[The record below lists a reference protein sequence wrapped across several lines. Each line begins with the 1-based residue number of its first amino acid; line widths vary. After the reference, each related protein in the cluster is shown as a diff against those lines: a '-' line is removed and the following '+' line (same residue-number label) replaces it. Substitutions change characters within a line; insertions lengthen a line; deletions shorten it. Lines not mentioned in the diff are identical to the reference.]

1 MDPSA
6 SELLGWDDAAST
18 AAASCSL
25 GPAIFEGTYS
35 CRSWPS
41 SPAAAESSA
50 ALGSQESALEA
61 GWGAGEALSFD
72 SEQEEEDEREAM
84 VMSKEDEDSLPAGD
98 GQSEA
103 SDGIS
108 LLSWDA
114 ISDCD
119 ASPPPLPQ
127 LQFAETT
134 PSGSPP
140 LSLDS
145 QTSRDQELHPSV
157 NEGVRVTNEHS
168 KAPTSQPSPRPSN
181 EPVNDD
187 ESAAQSPSLKRKLSF
202 VLYPSFGTSAQQNDQ
217 LASLS
222 PATCPRLVNA
232 DPNIDPEL
240 LSISLPSPSALPT
253 PSGRSRTPSQAEM
266 DAFFGFVFH
275 PDAAQR
281 QSGPQLSLVQET
293 SSFAEDQGSSTD
305 EKDQRCGGKGNLQE
319 RPGGSRATVQL
330 DLDPADE
337 RSTPEVAP
345 ARVRQ
350 VVTNGKPLYYQLQPV
365 PSESPQ
371 TGLPLT
377 VEEKRAEFSGGRS
390 RLSIITALE
399 RLALSVLA
407 QIVDNIV
414 PPAKSAPESQHDF
427 EKENDEPAAETE
439 DPKNRSQGTP
449 KAKKPP
455 GWKPIKVESSKKQQ
469 TITFPR
475 KLGQEGNIR
484 LGARELACL
493 LKVAA
498 TVLDG
503 LKSRTVSTKRDIYY
517 RDVAL
522 FVKQQTVDSIV
533 EDLAATLQVRR
544 SDLNI
549 VAASKGLFSG
559 ALKIFMADET
569 ELVGSIQGT
578 LIPPDQAIER
588 IESEDLN
595 WVLVVE
601 KEAVFRTLI
610 SAGLTS
616 NEELGDGVVLTGK
629 GYPDLATRELVKRLA
644 DDLPSCIFLLV
655 RVDLPTHHPLLL
667 HRSIPLFFLVD
678 SDPHGLEILST
689 YVLGSSSLSHDAANL
704 AIGPGRANWVG
715 IKPSE
720 WDSMGVKR
728 EELLL
733 LSAADRKKAG
743 AMVKREWWPAEWRK
757 ELEYM
762 LHLSRK
768 AEIEALSSSPSLR
781 PSHQTFSLDA
791 AARDSDG
798 DAISATTS
806 NTSRLFNLVVE
817 KIGAALVA
825 TEIQGDE

>member
-6 SELLGWDDAAST
+6 SRLLGRDDAAST

-35 CRSWPS
+35 YRSWPS
-41 SPAAAESSA
+41 SPAAAESLTAS
-50 ALGSQESALEA
+50 GSQESALEA

-72 SEQEEEDEREAM
+72 SEQEEEDKQEAM
-84 VMSKEDEDSLPAGD
+84 MMSEEDEDSLPAGD

-127 LQFAETT
+127 LQFAETS

-140 LSLDS
+140 LPLDS
-145 QTSRDQELHPSV
+145 QPSRDQKLHPSV
-157 NEGVRVTNEHS
+157 NERVRVTNEHS
-168 KAPTSQPSPRPSN
+168 KAPTSQPSLRPSN

-202 VLYPSFGTSAQQNDQ
+202 VLSPSFGTSAQQNDQ

-222 PATCPRLVNA
+222 PATCSRLVDA

-240 LSISLPSPSALPT
+240 LSISLPTPSALPT
-253 PSGRSRTPSQAEM
+253 PSGRSRTPNQAEM

-281 QSGPQLSLVQET
+281 QSGPQLSLVQGT
-293 SSFAEDQGSSTD
+293 SSSAEDQGSSTD
-305 EKDQRCGGKGNLQE
+305 KKDQRCGGKGKLQE
-319 RPGGSRATVQL
+319 RPRGSRATVQL

-337 RSTPEVAP
+337 PSTPEVAP

-350 VVTNGKPLYYQLQPV
+350 VVTDGKPLYYQLQPV

-377 VEEKRAEFSGGRS
+377 VEEKR
-390 RLSIITALE
+390 LSIITALE
-399 RLALSVLA
+399 RFALSVLA

-439 DPKNRSQGTP
+439 DPKNRSQSTP
-449 KAKKPP
+449 KAKKSS
-455 GWKPIKVESSKKQQ
+455 GWKPIKVVLAKRGGRPSQPAADDSQESSKKQQ

-503 LKSRTVSTKRDIYY
+503 LKSRIVSTKRDIYY

-549 VAASKGLFSG
+549 IAASKGLFSG

-569 ELVGSIQGT
+569 ELAGSSQGT
-578 LIPPDQAIER
+578 LIPPDQAIEH
-588 IESEDLN
+588 IENEDLN

-616 NEELGDGVVLTGK
+616 NEELGHGVVLTGK

-644 DDLPSCIFLLV
+644 DDLPSI
-655 RVDLPTHHPLLL
+655 PLL
-667 HRSIPLFFLVD
+667 FLVD

-733 LSAADRKKAG
+733 MSAADRKKAG
-743 AMVKREWWPAEWRK
+743 AMVRREWWPAEWRK

-791 AARDSDG
+791 AARDCDD
-798 DAISATTS
+798 DANSAMMS
-806 NTSRLFNLVVE
+806 NASRLFDLVVE

-825 TEIQGDE
+825 AEIQGDE

>member
-145 QTSRDQELHPSV
+145 QTSRDQELHP
-157 NEGVRVTNEHS
+157 
-168 KAPTSQPSPRPSN
+168 
-181 EPVNDD
+181 
-187 ESAAQSPSLKRKLSF
+187 
-202 VLYPSFGTSAQQNDQ
+202 
-217 LASLS
+217 
-222 PATCPRLVNA
+222 
-232 DPNIDPEL
+232 
-240 LSISLPSPSALPT
+240 PSALPT

-377 VEEKRAEFSGGRS
+377 VEEKR
-390 RLSIITALE
+390 LSIITALE

-455 GWKPIKVESSKKQQ
+455 GWKPIKVVLAKRGGRPSQPAADDSQESSKKQQ

-644 DDLPSCIFLLV
+644 DDLPS
-655 RVDLPTHHPLLL
+655 
-667 HRSIPLFFLVD
+667 IPLFFLVD